1 MSAAILWLVQVYIGY
16 GFVWSSQSS
25 GRGGRN
31 MVGIARMLTCAR
43 LRFVVEP
50 NSVSLLPLLSPLDCS
65 HQIAL
70 CASIF
75 YRVILDIFLINVVL
89 CD

>member
-1 MSAAILWLVQVYIGY
+1 MDLFGRAKAAAEVAGTWWVLQGCSRARVSDLW
-16 GFVWSSQSS
+16 S
-25 GRGGRN
+25 R
-31 MVGIARMLTCAR
+31 
-43 LRFVVEP
+43 VEP

-70 CASIF
+70 CDSIF
-75 YRVILDIFLINVVL
+75 YRVILDIFLLNVVL